1 MPSTVAGN
9 DALNVRKCEQT
20 EQAKCGREKEEMDRT
35 LTPPESGDEIAQRLL
50 VGLLAG
56 QHVDASRIDERTPL
70 GCRADNDKTPRGR
83 TSWRMSRRWNA
94 HDKSNEGND
103 YEDSD

>member
-1 MPSTVAGN
+1 MS
-9 DALNVRKCEQT
+9 
-20 EQAKCGREKEEMDRT
+20 RT
-35 LTPPESGDEIAQRLL
+35 LTPPGCGDEIARRMPVWSLS
-50 VGLLAG
+50 GRRMT
-56 QHVDASRIDERTPL
+56 ASRIDERISL

-83 TSWRMSRRWNA
+83 TSRRVSRRWNA